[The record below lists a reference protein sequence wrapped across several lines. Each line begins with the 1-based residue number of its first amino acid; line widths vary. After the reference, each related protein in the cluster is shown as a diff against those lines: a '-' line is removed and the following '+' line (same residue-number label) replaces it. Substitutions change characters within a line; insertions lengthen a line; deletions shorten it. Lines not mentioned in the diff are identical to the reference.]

1 MRKVLLGCQ
10 VVMLLVLGLGRAG
23 RAAPPPPTPQTRE
36 VGENNFCKY
45 HTIAAAIADANPGDT
60 IKVQNYV
67 FDEPSL
73 NVSES
78 LHFIGG
84 YGKALYGDQACLT
97 LTGTGRATVRP
108 GTGVTGPL
116 FHVQAGARVRVEWFV
131 FENGASEG
139 VAVDGGGLLTLENS
153 IVQNNSD
160 GGLTVVGATANLLET
175 EILGNDRD
183 YGGGIFMD
191 SAARVTASASLI
203 QDNQGWQ
210 QGAGVYLRG
219 GSAFGAVDGTSIELN
234 VTPVGCED
242 GGGIA
247 AIGSGTTVTIDASQ
261 VLGNTA
267 LTRGGGL
274 YLAGGAQAWIQNGS
288 MVQENRTYGPTVGG
302 GGGAH
307 VTGNASFLDVTDSV
321 FYLNS
326 SDPNGGGIYADL
338 GTTVHVSGSLFYQN
352 LGGDFG
358 GGIYN
363 SGGSVT
369 CRGSVFYQNRVVD
382 YHGGAIYSIGI
393 DDTLDVEQCGFYN
406 NTTDSGNG
414 GAIYAKH
421 PWTSVR
427 RSYFTANTALGEGSA
442 LFLSGMDIPGSPQA
456 EVINSYIVNNPTL
469 VPVPDIGEQAPAG
482 DGSVPFLS
490 AMDIPGSS
498 IAEVISSIVN
508 DPTQVP
514 VPDIGEQAPAGIEGG
529 STSGSSLYAEHTTA
543 YLTHNTIAHPSQVIQ
558 YGALAS
564 DYSTVYL
571 VNNIITGF
579 SIAIGLPLGGTGA
592 ANASHTLFWNNGSN
606 HDSGVSSSD
615 EVIGDPIFVS
625 SSNYNLTAASPA
637 INAGTATTVGI
648 DYYGSHR
655 PWGGWYDIG
664 AEEYP
669 RQKFLFLPLIK
680 R

>member
-1 MRKVLLGCQ
+1 MRKAMLAWL
-10 VVMLLVLGLGRAG
+10 VVMLLVLGLGSTG
-23 RAAPPPPTPQTRE
+23 RAAPVPKTWE
-36 VGENNFCKY
+36 VGENEACDYDN
-45 HTIAAAIADANPGDT
+45 IWDAIDHAYSGDT

-73 NVSES
+73 NVSKS

-84 YGKALYGDQACLT
+84 YGKALYGSEACLT

-108 GTGVTGPL
+108 DTGVTGPL

-139 VAVDGGGLLTLENS
+139 VAVDSGGTLTLENS
-153 IVQNNSD
+153 IVQSNGD

-175 EILGNDRD
+175 EILDNNRD

-191 SAARVTASASLI
+191 SGASVTASASLI
-203 QDNQGWQ
+203 QGNQCSE
-210 QGAGVYLRG
+210 QGAGVYLED
-219 GSAFGAVDGTSIELN
+219 GSAFAAVDGTSIELN
-234 VTPVGCED
+234 VTPGDCEE
-242 GGGIA
+242 GGGVA
-247 AIGSGTTVTIDASQ
+247 AIDTGTTVTIDDSD

-267 LTRGGGL
+267 LSRGGGL

-288 MVQENRTYGPTVGG
+288 MVQENRTYGPTLGG

-307 VTGNASFLDVTDSV
+307 VTGNASSLDVTDSV

-326 SDPNGGGIYADL
+326 SDPNGGGIYADV
-338 GTTVHVSGSLFYQN
+338 GTTVHVNGSLFYQN

-369 CRGSVFYQNRVVD
+369 CRTSIFLQNRVVD

-393 DDTLDVEQCGFYN
+393 DDTLDVEQCGFYD
-406 NTTDSGNG
+406 NTTDSGDG

-421 PWTSVR
+421 PWISVR
-427 RSYFTANTALGEGSA
+427 RSYFTTNTAAGDGSA
-442 LFLSGMDIPGSPQA
+442 LFLSAQDTIGLQQA
-456 EVINSYIVNNPTL
+456 EVINSYIVDNPTV
-469 VPVPDIGEQAPAG
+469 VPAPDTGEQAPAG
-482 DGSVPFLS
+482 DGIALFLS
-490 AMDIPGSS
+490 AMDIPGLPL
-498 IAEVISSIVN
+498 AEVIRSIVN
-508 DPTQVP
+508 DPTVVP
-514 VPDIGEQAPAGIEGG
+514 VPTGGEQVPAGIEGG
-529 STSGSSLYAEHTTA
+529 STSGSSLYAEYTTA
-543 YLTHNTIAHPSQVIQ
+543 YLTHNTFAHPSLTIQ
-558 YGALAS
+558 FGVLSGASATL
-564 DYSTVYL
+564 YL
-571 VNNIITGF
+571 VNNIITRF
-579 SIAIGLPLGGTGA
+579 SIAIGLDTGA
-592 ANASHTLFWNNGSN
+592 ANASHTLFWQNSSN
-606 HDSGVSSSD
+606 YDSGVSSSY
-615 EVIGDPIFVS
+615 EVIGDPAFVS

-637 INAGTATTVGI
+637 VNAGTATTVGL

-669 RQKFLFLPLIK
+669 RQKFVFLPLIK